1 MVQQVSADS
10 ALPCFFGPLSRAST
24 PVQVLVCYLPE
35 ISQPQWYVA
44 TAFVH
49 KTQAAYLLCKP
60 FQHDQMLM
68 SIPLSGFACTFYTYQ
83 VVNDGLK
90 MSFIE
95 VNTSN
100 INGTDYQCKRVGLF
114 KEKTLKKCHMGN
126 IATSMR
132 ESQQKTR
139 EYKFRG

>member
-1 MVQQVSADS
+1 
-10 ALPCFFGPLSRAST
+10 
-24 PVQVLVCYLPE
+24 
-35 ISQPQWYVA
+35 
-44 TAFVH
+44 
-49 KTQAAYLLCKP
+49 
-60 FQHDQMLM
+60 M

-100 INGTDYQCKRVGLF
+100 INGSDYQCKRVGLF
-114 KEKTLKKCHMGN
+114 KEKALKKYHMGN
-126 IATSMR
+126 IAMSMR